1 MSEKEFIDK
10 YLNKEFANGDVLEDY
25 IHSKKL
31 KLTELKN
38 ISKVLKNTLI
48 RFPGCTNK
56 NKDKI
61 IVIFKERYEIFLKED
76 IERAFI
82 KKEDILVEEEE
93 VEKEVEEQSEERSK
107 FILNKKG
114 QEVVVVTTEEEAKE
128 LQNQLD
134 AEETIENKLIKL
146 EMERNELIDT
156 VGNLTKEN
164 TKLKDQIK
172 CSQTYVC
179 STDEKCNLKT
189 DSCVPNSDTIEEE
202 EEDLV
207 EFVTSEGHKY
217 IGNKLQI
224 DKLKGKLGNKTQLIN
239 ISRTIS
245 EPMELDENIHEMN
258 IDPTF
263 TNTHIE
269 EQQKISDRIN
279 SILSIS

>member
-10 YLNKEFANGDVLEDY
+10 YLNKQFANGEVLEDY
-25 IHSKKL
+25 IYSKKL
-31 KLTELKN
+31 KLTQLKN

-76 IERAFI
+76 IESAFI
-82 KKEDILVEEEE
+82 KKEDILGEEQS
-93 VEKEVEEQSEERSK
+93 EKQSEKQSEERSK

-114 QEVVVVTTEEEAKE
+114 HEVVIVTTNKEARQ
-128 LQNQLD
+128 LQNKLD
-134 AEETIENKLIKL
+134 AEETMENKLIKL

-164 TKLKDQIK
+164 TKLKDQIR

-224 DKLKGKLGNKTQLIN
+224 DKLKGKLGNKTQLID

-245 EPMELDENIHEMN
+245 EPMELNESIHEMN
-258 IDPTF
+258 IPPTF

-279 SILSIS
+279 SILSIN

>member
-10 YLNKEFANGDVLEDY
+10 YLNKEFANGEVLEDY
-25 IHSKKL
+25 IYSKKL
-31 KLTELKN
+31 KLTQLKN

-82 KKEDILVEEEE
+82 KKEDRLVEEE
-93 VEKEVEEQSEERSK
+93 VEEEVEERSK

-114 QEVVVVTTEEEAKE
+114 QEVVVVTTEEEAKQ

-134 AEETIENKLIKL
+134 AEETMENKLIKL

-179 STDEKCNLKT
+179 STDEKCNLKM

-224 DKLKGKLGNKTQLIN
+224 DKLKGKLGNKTQLID

-245 EPMELDENIHEMN
+245 EPTELDENIHEMN
-258 IDPTF
+258 IEPTF

>member
-10 YLNKEFANGDVLEDY
+10 YLNKEFANGEVLEDY
-25 IHSKKL
+25 IYSKKL
-31 KLTELKN
+31 KLTQLKN

-82 KKEDILVEEEE
+82 KKEDRLVEEEE
-93 VEKEVEEQSEERSK
+93 VEEEVEERSK

-114 QEVVVVTTEEEAKE
+114 HEVVVVTTEEEAKE

-134 AEETIENKLIKL
+134 TEETMENKLIKL

-224 DKLKGKLGNKTQLIN
+224 EKLKGKLENKAQLID

-245 EPMELDENIHEMN
+245 EPMELNESIHEMN
-258 IDPTF
+258 IPPTF

-279 SILSIS
+279 SILSIN

>member
-10 YLNKEFANGDVLEDY
+10 YLNKEFANGEVLEDY
-25 IHSKKL
+25 IYSKKL
-31 KLTELKN
+31 KLTQLKN

-82 KKEDILVEEEE
+82 KKEDILVEEQS
-93 VEKEVEEQSEERSK
+93 EEQSEERSK

-114 QEVVVVTTEEEAKE
+114 HEVVIVTTNKEARQ
-128 LQNQLD
+128 LQNKLD
-134 AEETIENKLIKL
+134 AEETMENKLIKL

-164 TKLKDQIK
+164 TKLKDQIR

-224 DKLKGKLGNKTQLIN
+224 EKLKGKLENKAQLID

-245 EPMELDENIHEMN
+245 EPTELDENIHEMN
-258 IDPTF
+258 IEPTF

-279 SILSIS
+279 SILSIN